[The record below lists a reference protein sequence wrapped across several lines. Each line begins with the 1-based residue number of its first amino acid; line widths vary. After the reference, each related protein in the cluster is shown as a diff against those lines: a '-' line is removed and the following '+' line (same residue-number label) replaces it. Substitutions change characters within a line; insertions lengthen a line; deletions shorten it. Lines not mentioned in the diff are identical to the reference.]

1 MKKVNLIEAKEGNE
15 VDNLA
20 MDAATLQAEID
31 RRTESLQKCLRELEE
46 KKELSKNRS
55 TFIHVLENLQ
65 EAENCLNEEGGFDSS
80 DYKLK
85 FLSTARYNNDEL
97 FSIGN
102 REIIIEFLLFIRE
115 KIRIKIEDIEKKLI
129 A

>member
-15 VDNLA
+15 VNNLA

-31 RRTESLQKCLRELEE
+31 KRTESLQKCLRELEE

-55 TFIHVLENLQ
+55 TFIQVLENLQ

-85 FLSTARYNNDEL
+85 FLSAARYNEAEL

>member
-1 MKKVNLIEAKEGNE
+1 MKKQNLIEVKKVDE
-15 VDNLA
+15 VNNLPTD
-20 MDAATLQAEID
+20 DAALQAEID
-31 RRTESLQKCLRELEE
+31 KRTEHLQKCLKELEE

-55 TFIHVLENLQ
+55 TFIDVLENLQ
-65 EAENCLNEEGGFDSS
+65 EAEERLNANNGFDSS

-85 FLSTARYNNDEL
+85 FASASRYNDDEL

-102 REIIIEFLLFIRE
+102 REILIEFLSFIRG
-115 KIRIKIEDIEKKLI
+115 KIIIKIEEIEKKLI